1 MNQSFSR
8 MPEEREEMRVA
19 ISTLQS
25 PSNRYLS
32 RNQLDTEISDSPERY
47 PGLSRLSPR
56 FRRTF
61 ITRYMRERYE
71 ARDTS
76 RKDCFVWIVEVP

>member
-8 MPEEREEMRVA
+8 MPQEREEMRVA
-19 ISTLQS
+19 ISNLLS

-32 RNQLDTEISDSPERY
+32 RNQLDTEISGSPERY
-47 PGLSRLSPR
+47 PGLCRLSPR

-61 ITRYMRERYE
+61 ITRYMRGRYQ